1 MNPKLTLLTLSVC
14 FAAKRLGIRASVYL
28 LAYFTA
34 LNAFATSLYV
44 NGTTYPAEADK
55 TYVMPNAWTSALRV
69 SFPGA
74 VYSGTNIN
82 LSGTETQSNGVLHV
96 SHSDATA
103 AITGG
108 TITLIGAPVTTYR
121 QYAVWLQ
128 HAGSNLSL
136 QDVTINVNIGGA
148 DATITTGISIGSGAR
163 LTADNLRVD
172 IKTENTIGAA
182 LYMDTGTG
190 NTAHLTNST
199 LVSNK
204 DYLVYMGHNATI
216 TGSNVT
222 LHTTGGTEFMVQL
235 VTSSTL
241 ILTDSAITADGDGQ
255 SIFNLR
261 PNSYYT
267 DIDPAQGIHVELIN
281 TNVTAAGDLMHTGGL
296 GIDDVTHLTG
306 AKEFLITGGTINIG
320 AKLINAARD
329 QNFIVTITDATVTNG
344 ADLLTVS
351 DSATLQLSLNN
362 TA

>member
-1 MNPKLTLLTLSVC
+1 MNPKLTLLILCALCVSALNI
-14 FAAKRLGIRASVYL
+14 FAA
-28 LAYFTA
+28 
-34 LNAFATSLYV
+34 SLYV
-44 NGTTYPAEADK
+44 NGTNYGAESDQ
-55 TYVMPNAWTSALRV
+55 TYVMPNIGTPALRV
-69 SFPGA
+69 SNSGA
-74 VYSGTNIN
+74 VYSGTNIT
-82 LSGTETQSNGVLHV
+82 LSGTQGQSNNGVLLV
-96 SHSDATA
+96 SHGNATA

-108 TITLIGAPVTTYR
+108 TITLSGTPATTDR
-121 QYAVWLQ
+121 QRAVWVQ
-128 HAGSNLSL
+128 RPGANLSL

-148 DATITTGISIGSGAR
+148 NAPVAVGIAVSDGAR
-163 LTADNLRVD
+163 LTADRLRVD
-172 IKTENTIGAA
+172 VKTENNTGSA
-182 LYMDTGTG
+182 LYMDNGVD

-204 DYLVYMGHNATI
+204 DQLVYMGHNATF

-222 LHTTGGTEFMVQL
+222 LHTTGGTENMIQL

-255 SIFNLR
+255 SIFNLSL
-261 PNSYYT
+261 NSYYA

-296 GIDDVTHLTG
+296 GVDDVTHLTG
-306 AKEFLITGGTINIG
+306 AKELLITGGTINIG
-320 AKLINAARD
+320 AKLIDAARD